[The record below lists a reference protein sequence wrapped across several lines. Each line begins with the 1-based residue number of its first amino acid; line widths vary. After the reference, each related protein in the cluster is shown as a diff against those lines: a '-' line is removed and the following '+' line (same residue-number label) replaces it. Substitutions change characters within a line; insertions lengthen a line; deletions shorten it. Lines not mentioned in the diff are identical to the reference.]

1 MTEEMVRSWLDAYG
15 RAWETRDPEAVV
27 RLFTEDGTYQETPFV
42 EPMAGSRRLLT
53 TGPEPPD
60 HTPMFILDTSFW
72 PWIQIRVL
80 PIGGVRSSDRRRRH
94 RSNWT
99 ASLSSSLMAGDAAGR
114 FASGGIG
121 KRIRPGER
129 PFLAGFLTKL

>member
-1 MTEEMVRSWLDAYG
+1 
-15 RAWETRDPEAVV
+15 
-27 RLFTEDGTYQETPFV
+27 
-42 EPMAGSRRLLT
+42 
-53 TGPEPPD
+53 
-60 HTPMFILDTSFW
+60 MFILDTSFW

-80 PIGGVRSSDRRRRH
+80 PIGGVRSSDRRRRR

-99 ASLSSSLMAGDAAGR
+99 ASLSSGLMAGDAAGR

-129 PFLAGFLTKL
+129 PLFCRLLDQTLTSSLPFLGRSPFTGNRAECNIIQSESGLVALVG